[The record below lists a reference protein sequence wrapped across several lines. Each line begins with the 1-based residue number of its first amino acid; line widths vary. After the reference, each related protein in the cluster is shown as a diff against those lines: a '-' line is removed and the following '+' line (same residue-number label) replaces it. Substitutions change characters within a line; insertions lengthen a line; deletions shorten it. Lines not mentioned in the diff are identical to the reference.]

1 MATES
6 FVHSK
11 ERERGE
17 SLRETD
23 RQTLR
28 TKNGSVDDFILD
40 LYYIIIG
47 KFWDHHDYH
56 HFMCLYVH
64 STRADTL
71 EYTCTLVLSS
81 GERINNFIDNISR
94 NFTPLARYLIMISSL
109 GYVEWGGFPSRGN
122 VHSSPSDGTHS
133 SQYPSTHGKWGRDR
147 YHEGDAPVGSE
158 KETHS
163 WTGKIRI

>member
-1 MATES
+1 MAFLFIKLVATES

-47 KFWDHHDYH
+47 
-56 HFMCLYVH
+56 
-64 STRADTL
+64 
-71 EYTCTLVLSS
+71 
-81 GERINNFIDNISR
+81 NI
-94 NFTPLARYLIMISSL
+94 
-109 GYVEWGGFPSRGN
+109 
-122 VHSSPSDGTHS
+122 
-133 SQYPSTHGKWGRDR
+133 
-147 YHEGDAPVGSE
+147 
-158 KETHS
+158 
-163 WTGKIRI
+163 